1 MLYHQHRN
9 KCDPESEPCPES
21 RQNHRCLTVSVVC
34 VWQDLDPED
43 SGFVATDKLKDLM
56 EGLDL
61 FAEEEYV
68 DIMRHKIDPDN
79 LGTFKGFAL

>member
-1 MLYHQHRN
+1 MVIWSMSN
-9 KCDPESEPCPES
+9 G
-21 RQNHRCLTVSVVC
+21 VC
-34 VWQDLDPED
+34 CVCEQDLDPED
-43 SGFVATDKLKDLM
+43 SGFVATDKLKELM

-79 LGTFKGFAL
+79 LGTFKRLAL

>member
-1 MLYHQHRN
+1 M
-9 KCDPESEPCPES
+9 
-21 RQNHRCLTVSVVC
+21 
-34 VWQDLDPED
+34 WQDLDPED

-79 LGTFKGFAL
+79 LGTFKGLALLSSSQFASFFARENF

>member
-1 MLYHQHRN
+1 M
-9 KCDPESEPCPES
+9 
-21 RQNHRCLTVSVVC
+21 
-34 VWQDLDPED
+34 WQDLDPED

-79 LGTFKGFAL
+79 LGTFKKLAL